1 MRKILFLLVA
11 LLATTALW
19 AYDFK
24 SGDLY
29 YNITSNSKPYT
40 VEVADKGLDGYYNGD
55 IVIPA
60 SVTYEGIKYAVTR
73 IGVDAFNANY
83 CTSIK
88 IPESVKS
95 IGTWSFANSGH
106 TLNSIVIPNSVETIE
121 MEAFKNCT
129 YLSSVTLGNNITS
142 IGYEAFGGCFQLSET
157 YYTGDIADWC
167 NIHFESESSN
177 PIYNSRNLYINNEEV
192 KDLIIP
198 NTMDSIS
205 TYAFRNCMSITSVT
219 IPSSIVSFD
228 QATFRGCHSLTSIV
242 VQEGNT
248 KYDSRNN
255 CNAII
260 ETAANTLILGTRTST
275 IPNNVT
281 TIASGAFRDCSAMS
295 KITIP
300 SSVTSIGWD
309 AFRGCTFA
317 KDNFTNNSLLSSEEN
332 DYWGATLVD
341 KDLDGLLIKNDTV
354 IACRPNV
361 TSITIPNGVKGGIDY
376 GIFKNCPLLTNVIW
390 DIKNYSDCE
399 YVLGPFAGNKITS
412 ITFGN
417 NVEYIPA
424 FTFDCISSLKNI
436 IISDNVISIGNAAF
450 RSCEA
455 LTSVSLGKGLR
466 NIGWNAFSN
475 CVNLK
480 SITIPQSVSSIGEA
494 AFYGCT
500 ELTSIVWNPTS
511 CTGYF
516 DEENVSPLFYDCNK
530 VSSVVFGDQV
540 TEIPMAL
547 CYNMSALSSI
557 VIPKNVTSIERMAFY
572 GCESLKS
579 VYCYADTTP
588 AVAESSFT
596 NYDATLYVPCNQ
608 IERYKAHT
616 TWTKFARIECIT
628 SEKVETEEVVVMP
641 SINDAIIIWP
651 ASADAETY
659 TIIVTAGSE
668 IHSTLTFDAEGQ
680 LLGISYAPSR
690 YAAIPARYAAET
702 GTGFKFTLSGLEDG
716 VEYVYEIIVKN
727 AQDEEIE
734 SYVGTFTTQSDTS
747 TDVDNLHSPILKTQ
761 KILRNGQLYILKDSK
776 TYNAMGQE
784 L

>member
-29 YNITSNSKPYT
+29 YNITSNSEPYAVGVTYSNSENYYDNNYLNLISAIIPTTVQYNNTIYT
-40 VEVADKGLDGYYNGD
+40 V
-55 IVIPA
+55 
-60 SVTYEGIKYAVTR
+60 
-73 IGVDAFNANY
+73 
-83 CTSIK
+83 TSIEANAFHSCDITSIS
-88 IPESVKS
+88 IPESVTTIGDEAFESCDIHSITIPGNVKNIGIGAFAGCYSLKSVEILEGVKS
-95 IGTWSFANSGH
+95 IGYRAFFSCYNLT
-106 TLNSIVIPNSVETIE
+106 SINIPKSVVHIGAEIIDTTPLVYDEHMQKKDVYIDDCLLQVGWNNGDYVVIRENTRLIADQAFLYNKSSLTSVVIPNSV
-121 MEAFKNCT
+121 
-129 YLSSVTLGNNITS
+129 TS
-142 IGYEAFGGCFQLSET
+142 IGEKAFFC
-157 YYTGDIADWC
+157 C
-167 NIHFESESSN
+167 
-177 PIYNSRNLYINNEEV
+177 
-192 KDLIIP
+192 
-198 NTMDSIS
+198 
-205 TYAFRNCMSITSVT
+205 
-219 IPSSIVSFD
+219 
-228 QATFRGCHSLTSIV
+228 
-242 VQEGNT
+242 
-248 KYDSRNN
+248 
-255 CNAII
+255 
-260 ETAANTLILGTRTST
+260 
-275 IPNNVT
+275 
-281 TIASGAFRDCSAMS
+281 
-295 KITIP
+295 
-300 SSVTSIGWD
+300 
-309 AFRGCTFA
+309 
-317 KDNFTNNSLLSSEEN
+317 
-332 DYWGATLVD
+332 D
-341 KDLDGLLIKNDTV
+341 K
-354 IACRPNV
+354 
-361 TSITIPNGVKGGIDY
+361 
-376 GIFKNCPLLTNVIW
+376 
-390 DIKNYSDCE
+390 
-399 YVLGPFAGNKITS
+399 
-412 ITFGN
+412 
-417 NVEYIPA
+417 
-424 FTFDCISSLKNI
+424 
-436 IISDNVISIGNAAF
+436 
-450 RSCEA
+450 
-455 LTSVSLGKGLR
+455 
-466 NIGWNAFSN
+466 
-475 CVNLK
+475 LK
-480 SITIPQSVSSIGEA
+480 SITIPLSVSSIGKS
-494 AFYGCT
+494 AFAGCT

-516 DEENVSPLFYDCNK
+516 DEETVYPLFNGCNK

-784 L
+784 M